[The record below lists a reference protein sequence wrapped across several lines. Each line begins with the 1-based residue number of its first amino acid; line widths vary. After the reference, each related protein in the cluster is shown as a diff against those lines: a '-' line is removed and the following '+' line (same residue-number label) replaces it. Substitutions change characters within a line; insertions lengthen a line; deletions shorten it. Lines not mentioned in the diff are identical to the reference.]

1 MKRVLLSVALLA
13 GAFCFSF
20 AQTKNVKD
28 AKKLANQSNPD
39 FGQAE
44 QLINAAMTNGE
55 TMNDPETWD
64 VAGFIK
70 QRYVEEEQKKQYLK
84 KAYDTVGVYNSIIK
98 MCEYYNKC
106 DELAQIP
113 NSKGKIKNK
122 YRKNNAKTIEMN
134 RLELFN
140 AGVY

>member
-70 QRYVEEEQKKQYLK
+70 QRYVEE
-84 KAYDTVGVYNSIIK
+84 
-98 MCEYYNKC
+98 
-106 DELAQIP
+106 
-113 NSKGKIKNK
+113 
-122 YRKNNAKTIEMN
+122 
-134 RLELFN
+134 
-140 AGVY
+140 